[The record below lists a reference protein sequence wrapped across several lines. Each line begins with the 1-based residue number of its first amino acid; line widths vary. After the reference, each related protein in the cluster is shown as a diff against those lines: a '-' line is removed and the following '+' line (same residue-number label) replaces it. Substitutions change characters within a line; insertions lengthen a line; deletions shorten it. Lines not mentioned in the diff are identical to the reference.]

1 MWGAGGVHERE
12 YNKYPGVHLEMH
24 GGERGGEEH
33 GAVEGSVKLKPWGG
47 I

>member
-1 MWGAGGVHERE
+1 MWGAGGVHGRE
-12 YNKYPGVHLEMH
+12 CNKHPGVHLEMH

-33 GAVEGSVKLKPWGG
+33 GAVEGSVRLKPWGG